1 MHVNV
6 VVMIGMLNP
15 EIGGSDRFVRVL
27 SSVGGAPGSA
37 ARGIMHTGPAMMCI
51 YACTRLPAEEAEA

>member
-15 EIGGSDRFVRVL
+15 EIGGSDRFVLL

-37 ARGIMHTGPAMMCI
+37 ARGIMHNGPAHMHMCM
-51 YACTRLPAEEAEA
+51 YATPRRGS